1 MISKETILRLHELSI
16 IQYGGSQG
24 LRDEGLMESALARP
38 YQTFGG
44 NDLYHSAYEKAA
56 AIAESVIINHP
67 FIDGNKRT
75 GFLAML
81 AILEQDEITIAL
93 PNEEIYSFVIKIS
106 TGEISFEQIVDWL
119 KNNSAKL

>member
-44 NDLYHSAYEKAA
+44 DDLYPSSYEKAA
-56 AIAESVIINHP
+56 AITESVI
-67 FIDGNKRT
+67 
-75 GFLAML
+75 
-81 AILEQDEITIAL
+81 
-93 PNEEIYSFVIKIS
+93 Y
-106 TGEISFEQIVDWL
+106 
-119 KNNSAKL
+119 